1 MFNAFIRA
9 NLNYSPLVW
18 INRNK
23 THLARLE
30 TVQERAVWLIFND
43 KMSSYI
49 DLLRR
54 AGVPSVLIRWLRVLA
69 TKVYKALHGLSPLY
83 IQNLFNEKKLP
94 YNLRASKIII
104 QRKCNS
110 TTHGLNSLTYQS
122 VKLWYTLPEH
132 IKIAERVNKFQ
143 ILIEKHIV

>member
-9 NLNYSPLVW
+9 NLNYCPLVW
-18 INRNK
+18 INKNK
-23 THLARLE
+23 TDLARLE
-30 TVQERAVWLIFND
+30 KVQERAVRLIFND
-43 KMSSYI
+43 KMSTYI

-54 AGVPSVLIRWLRVLA
+54 AGVPSVLIKWQWVLT

-83 IQNLFNEKKLP
+83 IQNLFNEKTLP

-104 QRKCNS
+104 QPRSN
-110 TTHGLNSLTYQS
+110 TTTQGLNSLTYQGAN
-122 VKLWYTLPEH
+122 LWNSLPEH
-132 IKIAERVNKFQ
+132 IKTAESVNKFQ